1 MSAQPGF
8 DEALQK
14 LQGIFD
20 KLFLSKVELSPT
32 LAAKDVPEWDSLM
45 QINLVLAVEK
55 AFGIRFRLG
64 EVEEA
69 NDVGEFVGLILTR
82 MKAA

>member
-1 MSAQPGF
+1 MSP
-8 DEALQK
+8 EEVMQK

-20 KLFLSKVELSPT
+20 KLFLSKVVLTPT

-55 AFGIRFRLG
+55 AFGVRFRLG
-64 EVEEA
+64 EVEQTK
-69 NDVGEFVGLILTR
+69 NISEFIALILTR
-82 MKAA
+82 AKAA